1 MCIIDAIFAVSI
13 AHPSKRNPLLP
24 SNSRIMTYP
33 GLYPVYSLVSST
45 TENLAVF
52 LWESIKKHLPPSDA
66 YELHELKVYE
76 TDKNIVVY
84 RGE

>member
-1 MCIIDAIFAVSI
+1 MDIIFAVSI
-13 AHPSKRNPLLP
+13 AHPSKRCPFL
-24 SNSRIMTYP
+24 SYNSPIMTYP
-33 GLYPVYSLVSST
+33 GMYFVYLLLPST

-52 LWESIKKHLPPSDA
+52 LWESIKEHLPPSDT